1 MFVVDHEDDSVYQ
14 WSLSTAFDL
23 SSTVT
28 FRGTLNMLSDYQS
41 HSADTS
47 SETERAQDLEF
58 NNDEL
63 IVYTCL
69 IGNNEGLNSQPCFH
83 SSKLR
88 HVCLTDDPNLISDDW
103 EIFLVDRIIP
113 NDCYRS
119 QRYFKIN
126 LVIYWEIRFS
136 SIPKS

>member
-47 SETERAQDLEF
+47 SKTERAQDLEF
-58 NNDEL
+58 NNDGSNAKVLEITGDGTVGEYGVLNILSL
-63 IVYTCL
+63 IH
-69 IGNNEGLNSQPCFH
+69 I
-83 SSKLR
+83 
-88 HVCLTDDPNLISDDW
+88 
-103 EIFLVDRIIP
+103 
-113 NDCYRS
+113 
-119 QRYFKIN
+119 
-126 LVIYWEIRFS
+126 
-136 SIPKS
+136 